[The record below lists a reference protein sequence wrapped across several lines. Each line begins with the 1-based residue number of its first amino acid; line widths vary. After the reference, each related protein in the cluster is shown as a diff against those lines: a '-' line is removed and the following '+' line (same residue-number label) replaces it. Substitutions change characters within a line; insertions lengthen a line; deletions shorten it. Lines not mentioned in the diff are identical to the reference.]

1 MPSNDFGSME
11 KMNKND
17 IIATFN
23 RPRDILEVFLC
34 HVALKGRPVRMATLR
49 VSVSVEPGRP
59 FSVFSL

>member
-1 MPSNDFGSME
+1 MENME
-11 KMNKND
+11 KSD
-17 IIATFN
+17 ILTMFN

-59 FSVFSL
+59 FSVFTL